1 MAKKSNPDEGSDPKE
16 KGNVYDKIFKENATS
31 IFLPLIEITLGIKI
45 ILAILSYYPPERT
58 EAVLRLL
65 LKRLHETCLETGGLE
80 KYISQLIVLSRL
92 RRIEDITIKICD
104 DMSLHIDI
112 EKDTLYKKGMEK
124 GIEKMKDELEAQK
137 KLFVIN
143 LINNFQLDDT
153 SIAAT
158 AGVTSG
164 FVRKI
169 RKELGL

>member
-1 MAKKSNPDEGSDPKE
+1 MA
-16 KGNVYDKIFKENATS
+16 V
-31 IFLPLIEITLGIKI
+31 
-45 ILAILSYYPPERT
+45 LSYYPPERT

-65 LKRLHETCLETGGLE
+65 LKRLHETCHETGGLE

-92 RRIEDITIKICD
+92 RGIEDFTIKICD

-112 EKDTLYKKGMEK
+112 EKDTLYKKGIEK
-124 GIEKMKDELEAQK
+124 GIEKMKDELEAMKDKLQAQK